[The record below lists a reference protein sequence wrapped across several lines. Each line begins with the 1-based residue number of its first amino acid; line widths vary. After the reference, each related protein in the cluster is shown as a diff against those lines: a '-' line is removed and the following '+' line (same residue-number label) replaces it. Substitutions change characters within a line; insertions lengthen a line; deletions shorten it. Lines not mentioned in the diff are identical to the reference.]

1 MEREELFRV
10 SNKNFKYVQDSN
22 LKKYQYMDS
31 WCFEYSKFLRNEVNN
46 TKSQHRRKYKTYKR
60 GSIVYVKL
68 GINIGNEFSGNH
80 FCVVLDK
87 KDNRF
92 KSTLTVIPLTSKN
105 NKFNILVEEDLIQIF
120 SKYINNQYQTLANNL
135 LSIAEEHSSVES
147 LKDHSVKET
156 IRENEYIFQKM
167 QELEKRYER
176 YSNKRTFAN
185 INQITNISKDRINV
199 LNEYDPI
206 GQLHYSEYTLNQ
218 IDRAIVKQ
226 FTNIKLE

>member
-1 MEREELFRV
+1 MNRDELLRV
-10 SNKNFKYVQDSN
+10 SNKNFKYAQDSGM
-22 LKKYQYMDS
+22 KKYKFMDS
-31 WCFEYSKFLRNEVNN
+31 WCFKYSKFLRNEVNN
-46 TKSQHRRKYKTYKR
+46 TKSHQRRKYKTYKR
-60 GSIVYVKL
+60 GSIVYAKL
-68 GINIGNEFSGNH
+68 GINIGNEFSGSH

-92 KSTLTVIPLTSKN
+92 NSTLTVIPLTSKN
-105 NKFNILVEEDLIQIF
+105 NKFNTLVEEDLIQIF

-135 LSIAEEHSSVES
+135 LSIAQQHSSVES
-147 LKDHSVKET
+147 LKDSSVKET
-156 IRENEYIFQKM
+156 IRENEHTFQKM

-176 YSNKRTFAN
+176 YSDKKTYAN

-206 GQLHYSEYTLNQ
+206 GQLHYSEHTLNQ

>member
-1 MEREELFRV
+1 MKRDELLRV
-10 SNKNFKYVQDSN
+10 SNKNFKYAQDSGM
-22 LKKYQYMDS
+22 KKYKFMDS

-46 TKSQHRRKYKTYKR
+46 TKSHQRRKYKTYKR
-60 GSIVYVKL
+60 GSIVYAKL

-92 KSTLTVIPLTSKN
+92 NSTLTVIPLTSKN
-105 NKFNILVEEDLIQIF
+105 NKFNTLVEEDLIQIF

-135 LSIAEEHSSVES
+135 LSIAQQHSSVES
-147 LKDHSVKET
+147 LKDSSVKEA
-156 IRENEYIFQKM
+156 IRENEHTFQKM

-176 YSNKRTFAN
+176 YSDKKTYAN

-206 GQLHYSEYTLNQ
+206 GQLHYSEHTLNQ